1 MKKGLTEMVFILD
14 RSGSMA
20 GREKDTIDGFN
31 ALIENQKKEDGEALV
46 SVVLFNSNSKVLYDR
61 VPLDK
66 IEPMNERQY
75 TVGGT
80 TALLDAIGGAVRHMG
95 VIHKYAR
102 EEDVPEHT
110 IFVIATDG
118 MENASR
124 HFTVEEIKAKIEK
137 RREKNGWEFVFSGA
151 NIDSF
156 ATAGAFGINPCN
168 IADFTADAKGIG
180 RLFGALDRKICY
192 SRKGINAGTRKWA
205 EELDKDR
212 DDK

>member
-14 RSGSMA
+14 RSGSME
-20 GREKDTIDGFN
+20 GREKDTIGGFN
-31 ALIENQKKEDGEALV
+31 ALIENQKNEDGEALV

-80 TALLDAIGGAVRHMG
+80 TALLDAIGGAVRYMG

-110 IFVIATDG
+110 IFVITTDG

-124 HFTVEEIKAKIEK
+124 HFTVEEIKSMIEK
-137 RREKNGWEFVFSGA
+137 RREKDGWEFVFLGA

-156 ATAGAFGINPCN
+156 ATAGAFGIDPCD
-168 IADFTADAKGIG
+168 IADFVADEEGTAK
-180 RLFGALDRKICY
+180 LFGAIDKKICY
-192 SRKGINAGTRKWA
+192 SRRGIYTGTRKWA